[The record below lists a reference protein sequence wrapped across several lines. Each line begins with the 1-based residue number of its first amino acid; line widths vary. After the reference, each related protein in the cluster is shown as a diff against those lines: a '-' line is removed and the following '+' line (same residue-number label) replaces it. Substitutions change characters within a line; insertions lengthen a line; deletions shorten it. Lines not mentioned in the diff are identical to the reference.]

1 MHAPQHVSFPHVQA
15 HASRVR
21 RDGATFFEVN
31 ATAFTR
37 AAPQQAWAVLTDY
50 DRLADFVPDLL
61 ESRVVSR
68 HATEAIVE
76 QHSAPGFLF
85 VSQSIRLRL
94 RVVEQPV
101 TEIDVALIEGD
112 MQHYA
117 AHWALEPERLGGIDG
132 TRVSF
137 RGAMEPDFFVPPLV
151 GRPIVQAQVRKMV
164 EAVMVEIE
172 RRSMH

>member
-1 MHAPQHVSFPHVQA
+1 MHAPQHLSSHHVQA

-21 RDGATFFEVN
+21 RDGMAFFELDASAFIR
-31 ATAFTR
+31 AT
-37 AAPQQAWAVLTDY
+37 PQQAWAVLTDY
-50 DRLADFVPDLL
+50 DRLAEFVPDLL

-68 HATEAIVE
+68 NATEAVVE

-94 RVVEQPV
+94 RVVEQPLAA
-101 TEIDVALIEGD
+101 IDVALIEGD

-117 AHWALEPERLGGIDG
+117 AQWTLAPERLGGIDG

-151 GRPIVQAQVRKMV
+151 GRPVVQAQVRKMV
-164 EAVMVEIE
+164 EAVMAEIE